1 MQQLLKRLAA
11 SLKVKWL
18 RHKMLQEEQIV
29 VAYSLRNEAL
39 PAEELQLLEIE
50 EKKSLYRKD
59 IIRTQSKRV
68 EQENTEKILR
78 ASYLRGQ
85 YEGLLEQA
93 EAEYQKLLDKEF

>member
-11 SLKVKWL
+11 NLKVRWL

-39 PAEELQLLEIE
+39 PVEVLQLLEIE